1 MITHRLL
8 LRRGPARRL
17 LASGVTRDVDDVGH
31 HGACRRIPARAGPA
45 ERHFADH
52 VAHHGDRIA
61 DAARRREDLPRRH
74 KMRADEAAELPVL
87 PHRAAQQL
95 DLHAARR
102 RKRRVRRRHLRDALD
117 VDVRRVN
124 VLPERQ
130 PREDARLARRVDAL
144 DVRRRVGL
152 GIALFLRR
160 AERRV
165 IALAVFQHL
174 RQDVVRRSVQNAAHR
189 CDVVRAEAARQ
200 RVQNR
205 DPTADRRL
213 EQQIHAVFPRQLEQ
227 LHAMLRDQLLVRR
240 DHVLPG
246 PERPPH
252 HVQRCAASAD
262 RLHDQ
267 PDLRVALDHV
277 KVLHDLVRTRAIRH
291 GPPRHGIFQANF
303 LARARRDRVR
313 VFHQDLRH
321 AAANGAGAENCDLF
335 HRFVLTCSPSDRS
348 SACPQSPIPGT
359 CRSSGLYSGCTAARG
374 RSVRP
379 HPVPRRTAPR
389 SAPASP
395 AA

>member
-1 MITHRLL
+1 MIADRLL
-8 LRRGPARRL
+8 VRCGPARRL
-17 LASGVTRDVDDVGH
+17 FASGMPRNVDDVSH
-31 HGACRRIPARAGPA
+31 DGARRRIPARAGPA

-61 DAARRREDLPRRH
+61 DAACCRKNLPRRH
-74 KMRADEAAELPVL
+74 EVRADKAIELLVL

-102 RKRRVRRRHLRDALD
+102 RERRIRRRHLRDALD

-124 VLPERQ
+124 ILPECQ
-130 PREDARLARRVDAL
+130 PREDARFACRVDAL
-144 DVRRRVGL
+144 DVRRRIGL
-152 GIALFLRR
+152 GVALLLRR

-174 RQDVVRRSVQNAAHR
+174 RQDVVRRPVQDAAHR
-189 CDVVRAEAARQ
+189 RDVVRAEAARH
-200 RVQNR
+200 RVQHR
-205 DPTADRRL
+205 DAPADRSL

-227 LHAMLRDQLLVRR
+227 LHAVLCDQLLVRR

-246 PERPPH
+246 LERPPH
-252 HVQRCAASAD
+252 HVQRCAAPAD

-267 PDLRVALDHV
+267 PDLRVTLDHV
-277 KVLHDLVRTRAIRH
+277 KVLHDLVR
-291 GPPRHGIFQANF
+291 
-303 LARARRDRVR
+303 ARAVRHFAPCHGVLQADLFARACRDRVR

-321 AAANGAGAENCDLF
+321 AAANGAGAENCDLL
-335 HRFVLTCSPSDRS
+335 HRFVLTCSPFDRR
-348 SACPQSPIPGT
+348 SACLQSPIPGT
-359 CRSSGLYSGCTAARG
+359 SQSSVHGSGCTAARD
-374 RSVRP
+374 RTIRP
-379 HPVPRRTAPR
+379 RPVPRRTAPR